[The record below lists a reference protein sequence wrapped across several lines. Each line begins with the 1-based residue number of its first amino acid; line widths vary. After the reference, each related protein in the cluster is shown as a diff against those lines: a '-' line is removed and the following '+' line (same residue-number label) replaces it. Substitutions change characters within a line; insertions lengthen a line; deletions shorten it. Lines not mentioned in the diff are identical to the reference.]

1 MKKEGL
7 IAFLVFTAIML
18 VNHADAWEGNL
29 PKAESFKSVS
39 GDSTVDVIIKVQN
52 WKTNTDTCKL
62 NDILAF
68 TVKTKKNADYFNTLY
83 VNSVA
88 VSGAEIKK
96 RVTAYDSCPDQKMIL
111 VKLTKK
117 FQDSLIHIFKGLHT
131 GSGFLDVNISI
142 GNADQQYP
150 LQTFPFTLEET
161 QLIDGWVVNSLM
173 ALIILLL
180 VILMWKYNAS
190 IIKDGG
196 KYYSLGRTQLLYWS
210 LLIIYGYLYVCS
222 RQGAL
227 PVIPASMLI
236 ILGISIGTTAATKII
251 SNNTSYAP
259 DPNPSQGFLV
269 DILSDANSIN
279 VHRFQNVIFNIVF
292 GAIFMHKVISD
303 QQLPDF
309 DNTALTLMGISAASY
324 AALKTTE
331 NNSAKDNSTEP
342 KPV

>member
-1 MKKEGL
+1 MKKKFQ
-7 IAFLVFTAIML
+7 ITFFVIAAFLL
-18 VNHADAWEGNL
+18 VNTAGAWEGNQ
-29 PKAESFKSVS
+29 PKAVSIKSVS
-39 GDSTVDVIIKVQN
+39 ADSVTDMIIRVQN

-62 NDILAF
+62 NDVLAF
-68 TVKTKKNADYFNTLY
+68 TVKTTKNANYFNTLY
-83 VNSVA
+83 INSVA
-88 VSGAEIKK
+88 VDGTEIKK
-96 RVTAYDSCPDQKMIL
+96 RVTAYDSCPDQKVIL

-117 FQDSLIHIFKGLHT
+117 FQDSLIRTFKGIHT
-131 GSGFLDVNISI
+131 ESGYLDVNISI
-142 GNADQQYP
+142 GNTQQKYP
-150 LQTFPFTLEET
+150 LQSFPFTLEET
-161 QLIDGWVVNSLM
+161 QLIDGWLVNSLM

-180 VILMWKYNAS
+180 VILMWKYKAS

-196 KYYSLGRTQLLYWS
+196 KYYSLGRAQLLYWS

-251 SNNTSYAP
+251 SNNTSYTP

-292 GAIFMHKVISD
+292 GAIFIHKVISD

-309 DNTALTLMGISAASY
+309 DNTALTLMGISSASY

-331 NNSAKDNSTEP
+331 NSAAKDNSAEP